1 MIYAALQSDTLS
13 WQRSLK
19 FAGFYRG
26 RLDGITGPLT

>member
-19 FAGFYRG
+19 FAGFIG
-26 RLDGITGPLT
+26 VGLTA